1 MQSFVVP
8 ACTLL
13 TQSKYGELRGTAV
26 LNVHD
31 SDTFTFM
38 SFGHLVPTI
47 QPGAWFTD
55 THLSTAVLKTTEA
68 AVLS

>member
-1 MQSFVVP
+1 MQSFVAP

-26 LNVHD
+26 LNVHE

-38 SFGHLVPTI
+38 SFGHLVPI
-47 QPGAWFTD
+47 QLGAWFAD